1 MNYVVIEVRK
11 KRGET
16 TRNLLRRF
24 SRRVQQSRILIHA
37 RKLKFYDKGKSK
49 RDRKEGALR
58 RIKIGK
64 EKEKLR
70 KLGLLEEEPRWKKRR

>member
-1 MNYVVIEVRK
+1 VNYVAIEVRK

-24 SRRVQQSRILIHA
+24 ARSVQQSRVLIHA

-49 RDRKEGALR
+49 RDRKESALR

-70 KLGLLEEEPRWKKRR
+70 KLGLLEEEPRWKRR

>member
-1 MNYVVIEVRK
+1 MAIEVRK

-24 SRRVQQSRILIHA
+24 ARSVQQSRVLIHA

-49 RDRKEGALR
+49 RDRKESALR

-70 KLGLLEEEPRWKKRR
+70 KLGLLEEEPRWKRR

>member
-1 MNYVVIEVRK
+1 VAIEVRK

-24 SRRVQQSRILIHA
+24 SRSVQQSRILINA

-49 RDRKEGALR
+49 RDRKESALR

-70 KLGLLEEEPRWKKRR
+70 KLGLLEEEPRWKRKR

>member
-1 MNYVVIEVRK
+1 MVIEVRK

-24 SRRVQQSRILIHA
+24 SRSVQQSRILINA

-49 RDRKEGALR
+49 RDRKESALR

-70 KLGLLEEEPRWKKRR
+70 KLGLLEEEPRWKRKR